1 MLIDAKAAYL
11 LSQVDLFSSLAKP
24 EMVALEKIAAVQKHP
39 AGKMVVRNGE
49 KSEGLH
55 VVVSG
60 KFEAYL
66 WDDLF
71 KIERPLAGFT
81 RGEAFGE
88 IGLLTDGSASA
99 FVRAQTESET
109 IFFEREPFLAFLE
122 KKPKILLAFAR
133 VLARRCIA
141 ASKHAGVKY
150 TQLSA
155 YKISRELARL
165 LPLQVVLRHR
175 VIPIETVDKSV
186 TVAIVDPA
194 DQLARNTVTQYL
206 TDKKVGWA
214 IVSSHDF
221 DNFRDQK
228 LFDLVNSSEGIAA
241 PVEEEIKYMT
251 SRSGTMI
258 DASSEAAVALDS
270 LLRAAID
277 AGASDLHLEP
287 GPKNVAVRARIDGRL
302 IQLAPAM
309 TLEEYKPIVS
319 RIKVLAEMDIV
330 ETRLPQDAAMRVV
343 YGTRN
348 IDLRISTVPAAQG
361 EAVACRL
368 FDPMR
373 RTLDFT
379 NLIASDMVAKAVHN
393 LFMMPSGLL
402 LVTGPTGSG
411 KTTTL
416 YTGLRLRQ
424 SEMPTTKMVTAE
436 DPVEY
441 ELPGVTQV
449 QLNLAIGLTYERIL
463 RSLLRQEP
471 EVILVGEIRDSTSM
485 DIAIEAA
492 LTGHF
497 VLSSLHTN
505 GAFETVSRLRQR
517 GAEPYMIAS
526 ALRGVISQRLLPR
539 LCSGCA
545 QESVLSPELTDELIR
560 AGIISSGSAPVKGRL
575 AKGCTHCKMS
585 GYKGRIAMYEV
596 LVMTPELRAAVEH
609 AASLG
614 ELEKSAPS
622 GSFVNMRRYA
632 GYLFEKGLASPRDIL
647 DALPPQPAVMAI

>member
-1 MLIDAKAAYL
+1 MLIDANTVDL
-11 LSQVDLFSSLAKP
+11 LCQVDLFSSLAKP
-24 EMVALEKIAAVQKHP
+24 EMTGLARIATLQKHP
-39 AGKMVVRNGE
+39 TGKIVFHSNE

-55 VVVSG
+55 VVILG
-60 KFEAYL
+60 KFDSFL

-71 KIERPLAGFT
+71 KIERPLISFT

-88 IGLLTDGSASA
+88 VGLLTDAVGSA
-99 FVRAQTESET
+99 FVRAQEESET
-109 IFFEREPFLAFLE
+109 IFFEKEPFLAFLE

-133 VLARRCIA
+133 VLARRSIA
-141 ASKHAGVKY
+141 ASKYAGVKY

-155 YKISRELARL
+155 YKISRELALL

-175 VIPIETVDKSV
+175 VIPIEGADKAV

-206 TDKKVGWA
+206 TGKKVSWA
-214 IVSSHDF
+214 IVSSNDF
-221 DNFRDQK
+221 DTFRDQK
-228 LFDLVNSSEGIAA
+228 LFDLVNSGEGMTA
-241 PVEEEIKYMT
+241 PVEEEIQYMT
-251 SRSGTMI
+251 SRSGTLI
-258 DASSEAAVALDS
+258 DATSEAAVALDS

-309 TLEEYKPIVS
+309 GFDDYRPIVS

-330 ETRLPQDAAMRVV
+330 DTRLPQDAAMRVV

-379 NLIASDMVAKAVHN
+379 HLIASDMVAKAVHN

-416 YTGLRLRQ
+416 YTGLRMRQ

-441 ELPGVTQV
+441 ELAGVTQV

-485 DIAIEAA
+485 DIAIEGRAHRPFRPLQPSHERRIRNSFPFA
-492 LTGHF
+492 SARRRT
-497 VLSSLHTN
+497 LHDRF
-505 GAFETVSRLRQR
+505 GSARRDQP
-517 GAEPYMIAS
+517 AIAS
-526 ALRGVISQRLLPR
+526 APLQRLCPGERSFSGTDGRIGPCWNYRRREFSRERAAHQRLYSLQNERLQRAHCPLRSSCHDARTARRNRAGCEPWRTRKGRTVRQFCEYAPLRGV
-539 LCSGCA
+539 
-545 QESVLSPELTDELIR
+545 
-560 AGIISSGSAPVKGRL
+560 
-575 AKGCTHCKMS
+575 
-585 GYKGRIAMYEV
+585 
-596 LVMTPELRAAVEH
+596 
-609 AASLG
+609 
-614 ELEKSAPS
+614 
-622 GSFVNMRRYA
+622 SF
-632 GYLFEKGLASPRDIL
+632 
-647 DALPPQPAVMAI
+647 